1 MTTYQTIRV
10 LRDEDLGGLVTIVLD
25 RPDSLNAID
34 RKMHEELQAACLEL
48 RDDAA
53 VRVVIMTGA
62 GRAFSAGADLHQPA
76 LDPPSSEGEARIRAT
91 QGNRTCES
99 LESLPQV
106 TVGAVNGLAIGG
118 AVVFL
123 ACLDLRLAARS
134 AWFSIPEVDL
144 DIPLTWNALPRLM
157 REIGPART
165 KELVMT
171 CDRFDASQAERWG
184 FLNHV
189 VDDDQLLPRAREL
202 ASTLLA
208 KDELSIA
215 RTLSAT
221 RALAEAMTPSFV
233 THADPDYLMR
243 GRRRE
248 EG

>member
-1 MTTYQTIRV
+1 M
-10 LRDEDLGGLVTIVLD
+10 LL
-25 RPDSLNAID
+25 S
-34 RKMHEELQAACLEL
+34 
-48 RDDAA
+48 
-53 VRVVIMTGA
+53 
-62 GRAFSAGADLHQPA
+62 
-76 LDPPSSEGEARIRAT
+76 
-91 QGNRTCES
+91 
-99 LESLPQV
+99 
-106 TVGAVNGLAIGG
+106 
-118 AVVFL
+118 
-123 ACLDLRLAARS
+123 CLDLRVAARS

-144 DIPLTWNALPRLM
+144 DIPLTWNAPPRLM

-171 CDRFDASQAERWG
+171 CDRFDADHAERWG

-189 VDDDQLLPRAREL
+189 VDDDQLDSRVRAL

>member
-1 MTTYQTIRV
+1 MTEYETLRV
-10 LRDEDLGGLVTIVLD
+10 ERDEALEGLVTIILD
-25 RPDSLNAID
+25 RPESLNAIS
-34 RKMHEELQAACLEL
+34 RQMHEELQDACRAL
-48 RDDAA
+48 RDDASA
-53 VRVVIMTGA
+53 RVVIMTGA
-62 GRAFSAGADLHQPA
+62 GRAFLAGADLKQLPIEA
-76 LDPPSSEGEARIRAT
+76 PTSETEARIRAS
-91 QGNRTCES
+91 QGNRTCEAI
-99 LESLPQV
+99 EALPQV
-106 TVGAVNGLAIGG
+106 TIGAVNGLAIGG

-171 CDRFDASQAERWG
+171 CDRFEAAQAERWG

-189 VDDDQLLPRAREL
+189 VDDDELQPRAREL

-221 RALAEAMTPSFV
+221 RALAEAMAPTYV